1 MLFMQNS
8 NPSSPA
14 SRVPTFARLFRWIF
28 SWRTLRRAV
37 VGIAALLTLGA
48 LFYAEENWR
57 GKRALEN
64 YKQELEAKG
73 VQLNFRAF
81 VPPPVPDDQNFA
93 MTPFLAPLYDYL
105 PGTQTHRDT
114 NAFSRTMTFAPRA
127 DLSARAGWA
136 EGVRIDLVDWLTVLV
151 AETNSPAARHRH
163 DADDDIDRSKAA
175 AGIIAGLQKYSLVLD
190 ELRASSHRPHSRFN
204 IRYDEENPWA
214 ILIPHLPMLRT
225 IGHLLEA
232 RASAELVLGNADEAF
247 NDVEQILFL
256 ARSIQ
261 DEPLEIS
268 QLVRIAIL
276 RENALQ
282 IIWEGLADRRWSDG
296 QLRDFQAQLQRLTI
310 LKDAEMSLRAERAA
324 GNETCELLRTSADAD
339 RIFTSL
345 FGDGPAFGFFYLRLG
360 PRAWMYREQINYNRF
375 FDEEILPG
383 FDSAAEQVHPRII
396 EDHAHELEKII
407 APADVRFWN
416 HRVIAS
422 LLLPASIQV
431 TRKPA
436 FTQTGINQAIIA
448 CALERYRQAKGQFPE
463 TLDALTPQFIEKV
476 PLDII
481 GGQPLKYHR
490 TEDGQFVL
498 YSVGWNEKDDG
509 GSIVKK
515 GNRMEI
521 PQGDWVW
528 KYPAKL

>member
-1 MLFMQNS
+1 MQNS
-8 NPSSPA
+8 TVSSPP
-14 SRVPTFARLFRWIF
+14 SRVPTFARLVHWLF
-28 SWRTLRRAV
+28 SWRMLRRAV

-57 GKRALEN
+57 GKRAWEN

-81 VPPPVPDDQNFA
+81 APPPVPDDQNFA
-93 MTPFLAPLYDYL
+93 MTPFFAPLYDFL
-105 PGTQTHRDT
+105 PGTQTRRDT
-114 NAFSRTMTFAPRA
+114 NAFSRTMDFAQKA
-127 DLSARAGWA
+127 GVSAKSEWP
-136 EGVRIDLVDWLTVLV
+136 EGARIDLADWLAVL
-151 AETNSPAARHRH
+151 ETNSPAARRRH
-163 DADDDIDRSKAA
+163 DVDNDVDQVKIA
-175 AGIIAGLQKYSLVLD
+175 AGIIACLKEYSPVLE
-190 ELRASSHRPHSRFN
+190 ELRAASHRTHSRFN

-214 ILIPHLPMLRT
+214 ILIPHLSTLRR
-225 IGHLLEA
+225 IGNLLEA
-232 RASAELVLGNADEAF
+232 RAAAELALGNADAAS
-247 NDVEQILFL
+247 NDLELIFFL

-276 RENALQ
+276 RDNALQ
-282 IIWEGLADRRWSDG
+282 IVWEGLADRRWSDA

-310 LKDAEMSLRAERAA
+310 LKNATAALQAERAA
-324 GNETCELLRTSADAD
+324 GNETCESLRASADAD
-339 RIFTSL
+339 RIFNSV
-345 FGDGPAFGFFYLRLG
+345 FGNGQAFGFFYFRLG

-383 FDSAAEQVHPRII
+383 FDPAAGQIHPRIV
-396 EDHAHELEKII
+396 EDHAHELEKMI
-407 APADVRFWN
+407 APTDVRFVN

-422 LLLPASIQV
+422 VLLPASVHII
-431 TRKPA
+431 RKTA
-436 FTQTGINQAIIA
+436 FAQTAVNEALIA
-448 CALERYRQAKGQFPE
+448 CALERYRQANGQFPD
-463 TLDALTPQFIEKV
+463 TLDALAPKLIEKA
-476 PLDII
+476 PSDII

-490 TEDGQFVL
+490 AVDGQFVL

-515 GNRMEI
+515 GSRMDV

-528 KYPAKL
+528 KYPAK

>member
-1 MLFMQNS
+1 MQNS
-8 NPSSPA
+8 NLSSP
-14 SRVPTFARLFRWIF
+14 SPRVPTFAHLFRRLF
-28 SWRTLRRAV
+28 SWRMLRV
-37 VGIAALLTLGA
+37 VVVVLAALLTLAA

-57 GKRALEN
+57 GKHAWEN

-73 VQLNFRAF
+73 VQLNLRAF
-81 VPPPVPDDQNFA
+81 VPPTVPDDQNFA

-114 NAFSRTMTFAPRA
+114 NAFSRSMNFAQKA
-127 DLSARAGWA
+127 GVSAKAGWP
-136 EGVRIDLVDWLTVLV
+136 EGARIDLADWLAVL
-151 AETNSPAARHRH
+151 ETNSPAAQRRH
-163 DADDDIDRSKAA
+163 DANDDIDRRKAA
-175 AGIIAGLQKYSLVLD
+175 AGITAGLQKYSPVLD

-214 ILIPHLPMLRT
+214 ILVPHLPMLRT

-232 RASAELVLGNADEAF
+232 RASAELALGNADAAF
-247 NDVEQILFL
+247 NDVELILFL
-256 ARSIQ
+256 TRSIQ

-268 QLVRIAIL
+268 QLIRIAIL

-282 IIWEGLADRRWSDG
+282 IVWEGLADRRWSEV
-296 QLRDFQAQLQRLTI
+296 QLLDFQAQLQRLTI
-310 LKDAEMSLRAERAA
+310 LKDVNRALQAERAA

-360 PRAWMYREQINYNRF
+360 PHAWMYREQINYNRF

-396 EDHAHELEKII
+396 EDHAREMERMD
-407 APADVRFWN
+407 APVDVRFVN
-416 HRVIAS
+416 HRLIAS

-436 FTQTGINQAIIA
+436 FTQTGINEALIA
-448 CALERYRQAKGQFPE
+448 CALERHRQANGQFPE
-463 TLDALTPQFIEKV
+463 TLDALMPKFVEKL

-490 TEDGQFVL
+490 TDDGQFVL

-509 GSIVKK
+509 GRVVEK
-515 GNRMEI
+515 GHRMDVA
-521 PQGDWVW
+521 QGDWVW
-528 KYPAKL
+528 KYPSK

>member
-8 NPSSPA
+8 NPSSLS
-14 SRVPTFARLFRWIF
+14 SRVPTFARLF
-28 SWRTLRRAV
+28 SWRMLRRAI
-37 VGIAALLTLGA
+37 VGIAALLTLVA

-57 GKRALEN
+57 GKRAWEN

-81 VPPPVPDDQNFA
+81 APQPVPDEQNFA

-114 NAFSRTMTFAPRA
+114 NAFSRTMNFAQKA
-127 DLSARAGWA
+127 GVSAKAGWP
-136 EGVRIDLVDWLTVLV
+136 EGARIDLADWLAVL
-151 AETNSPAARHRH
+151 ETNSPAARRRH
-163 DADDDIDRSKAA
+163 NAGEELDPGKTA
-175 AGIIAGLQKYSLVLD
+175 AGVIAGMRTYGAVLE
-190 ELRASSHRPHSRFN
+190 ELRAASHRPHARFN
-204 IRYDEENPWA
+204 IRYEEENPWA
-214 ILIPHLPMLRT
+214 ILIPHLSKLRT
-225 IGHLLEA
+225 IGHLLET
-232 RASAELVLGNADEAF
+232 RASAELVLGNADAAF
-247 NDVEQILFL
+247 NDVELILFL

-268 QLVRIAIL
+268 QLIRIAIL

-296 QLRDFQAQLQRLTI
+296 QLRDFQAQLQRVAI
-310 LKDAEMSLRAERAA
+310 LKDVNVALQAERAA
-324 GNETCELLRTSADAD
+324 GNETCELLRTSAEAD

-360 PRAWMYREQINYNRF
+360 PHAWMYREQINYNRF

-396 EDHAHELEKII
+396 EDHARELEKII

-448 CALERYRQAKGQFPE
+448 CALERYRQAKGQYPE
-463 TLDALTPQFIEKV
+463 TLDALMPQFIEKV
-476 PLDII
+476 PSDII
-481 GGQPLKYHR
+481 GGQPLKFRR
-490 TEDGQFVL
+490 TDDGQFVL

-509 GSIVKK
+509 GSVVKK
-515 GNRMEI
+515 GNRMDVA
-521 PQGDWVW
+521 QGDWVW
-528 KYPAKL
+528 KYPAK